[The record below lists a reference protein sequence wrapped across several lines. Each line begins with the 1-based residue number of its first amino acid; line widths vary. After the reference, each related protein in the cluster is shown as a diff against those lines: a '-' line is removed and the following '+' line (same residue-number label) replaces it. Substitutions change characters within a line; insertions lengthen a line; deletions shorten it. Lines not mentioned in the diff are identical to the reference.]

1 MKKRIFEDSS
11 IPNINRQQ
19 RGMTVGK
26 NNSGDANV
34 QPNQVRNFLNA
45 NNKDGNY
52 EAPSLKINPIGKCD
66 EILADMYLHTTNL
79 RNLLFQARD
88 NAASNPKHKQII
100 DSIIEVQLKKIGVTL
115 VDISKSLDN
124 ISND

>member
-79 RNLLFQARD
+79 RKLLFQARD
-88 NAASNPKHKQII
+88 NAASNPKQKQII

>member
-88 NAASNPKHKQII
+88 NAASSPKQKQII
-100 DSIIEVQLKKIGVTL
+100 NSIIEVQLKKIVVTL